1 MAISSSESAG
11 TPLPSDS
18 ARASG
23 RNEAKEASTTE
34 SPSDKRVVLEVKN
47 LKTYFFTYD
56 GVVTA
61 LDGVSFK
68 IRAGETTGLVGETG
82 CGKSVTAF
90 SITRLIADPPGRVMS
105 GQVLFDRADLL
116 WDLPNEAWFS
126 SSSHRRLKQ
135 LLAED
140 EQAATVLTNK
150 FVTDAAAQGSAA
162 EIQAS
167 VTRLKE
173 IVGTDPEVL
182 QLLARIQTAT
192 ERLATAAGGDTAVQ
206 GALSTLQANLVPLQK
221 IYRTHRVRV
230 KRSFRRIKAAT
241 ERLAAV
247 RGKSIATIFQEP
259 TQAMNP
265 IFSIADQL
273 GETLLLHRGIE
284 IIDELLA
291 ATPKT
296 PEVSAAIEELVTACR
311 DGTLDQ
317 VRARALGVGDAAH
330 VRSFGTQAF
339 YIARA
344 AGSDVESIRS
354 DIERAQRRLRLS
366 GFQRRY
372 LAYQRR
378 LIEIQA
384 RLGQVH
390 LQEMRDRHSLGGERR
405 SLGRYRSGLRSTH
418 FYFGIR
424 GIRSR
429 AHRPLKDEL
438 FWRSVGLLEGVSIA
452 NPVQVSRGYPHEL
465 SGGMLQRVMIAMA
478 LSTEPKILLAD
489 EPTTALDVTIQAQIL
504 ELMRELKHRVGTA
517 ILLIT
522 HDLAVVAEVADRVCV
537 MYAGVI
543 VEQGSVREVF
553 QHPLHPYAQGLLA
566 SIPRIDQ
573 PNKELSSIPGSV
585 PDLIHP
591 PTGCRFH
598 PRCPYAMPI
607 CKEYRPPMT
616 LEGTE
621 HRVACYLYKGPV
633 ASE

>member
-1 MAISSSESAG
+1 
-11 TPLPSDS
+11 
-18 ARASG
+18 
-23 RNEAKEASTTE
+23 
-34 SPSDKRVVLEVKN
+34 VLQVKD

-56 GVVTA
+56 GVVKA

-105 GQVLFDRADLL
+105 GEVLFGGADLL
-116 WDLPNEAWFS
+116 WDLPNEATFVS
-126 SSSHRRLKQ
+126 SLGRRLNH
-135 LLAED
+135 LLTQD
-140 EQAATVLTNK
+140 EVAAKALASA
-150 FVTDAAAQGSAA
+150 FPSDAAAQGSVA
-162 EIQAS
+162 EIQRSLA
-167 VTRLKE
+167 RLRE

-182 QLLARIQTAT
+182 QLVQRIRTAA
-192 ERLATAAGGDTAVQ
+192 ERLTSAETADPSSREPLAT
-206 GALSTLQANLVPLQK
+206 LRANTVPLEK
-221 IYRTHRVRV
+221 AYRAHRVRV
-230 KRSFRRIKAAT
+230 KHSFRRIKAAT

-273 GETLLLHRGIE
+273 GETLLLHRGVE

-291 ATPKT
+291 GTPKA
-296 PEVSAAIEELVTACR
+296 PEVSAAIEELVVAAR

-317 VRARALGVGDAAH
+317 VRARAAAVGDAAH
-330 VRSFGTQAF
+330 VRTLGIQAF

-344 AGSDVESIRS
+344 AGSDVESIRT
-354 DIERAQRRLRLS
+354 DIERALRRLHLS
-366 GFQRRY
+366 SFQRGY
-372 LAYQRR
+372 LAYQRQ
-378 LIEIQA
+378 LIQLQVTIG
-384 RLGQVH
+384 RVH
-390 LQEMRDRHSLGGERR
+390 LEEMRRRHSLGGDRR
-405 SLGRYRSGLRSTH
+405 SLGRQRTQLRATH
-418 FYFGIR
+418 FYYGIR
-424 GIRSR
+424 GLHAR

-452 NPVQVSRGYPHEL
+452 NPVQVARGYPHEL

-478 LSTEPKILLAD
+478 LSTEPTILLAD

-504 ELMRELKHRVGTA
+504 ELMRDLKHRVGTS

-522 HDLAVVAEVADRVCV
+522 HDLAVVAEVADKVCV

-543 VEQGSVREVF
+543 VEQGPVREVF
-553 QHPLHPYAQGLLA
+553 QRPLHPYAQGLLA

-585 PDLIHP
+585 PDLINP

-607 CKEYRPPMT
+607 CKESRPPMT
-616 LEGTE
+616 LEGTD
-621 HRVACYLYKGPV
+621 HHVACYLYKGPV

>member
-1 MAISSSESAG
+1 MAISSPG
-11 TPLPSDS
+11 PNVTPLPSES
-18 ARASG
+18 EPVARGEATPAVAAASG
-23 RNEAKEASTTE
+23 T
-34 SPSDKRVVLEVKN
+34 SDRVVLEVKD

-56 GVVTA
+56 GVVKA

-105 GQVLFDRADLL
+105 GQVLFGGADLL
-116 WDLPNEAWFS
+116 WDLPNEASFS
-126 SSSHRRLKQ
+126 SSAGRRLNA
-135 LLAED
+135 LLTESEAAAE
-140 EQAATVLTNK
+140 TLVK
-150 FVTDAAAQGSAA
+150 SFGTDAASQGTAA
-162 EIQAS
+162 EIQRS
-167 VTRLKE
+167 LKRLRE

-182 QLLARIQTAT
+182 QLLARIQTDV
-192 ERLATAAGGDTAVQ
+192 ERLAGAQGADASVQ
-206 GALSTLQANLVPLQK
+206 GALGTLRANHDPLES

-230 KRSFRRIKAAT
+230 KRSFRRIKAAS
-241 ERLAAV
+241 ERLAAI

-273 GETLLLHRGIE
+273 GETLLLHRGVE
-284 IIDELLA
+284 IIDELLG
-291 ATPKT
+291 ATPDG
-296 PEVSAAIEELVTACR
+296 PDVVPAIAELVAASR
-311 DGTLDQ
+311 DGNLEQ
-317 VRARALGVGDAAH
+317 MRSRAVAVGNAAH
-330 VRSFGTQAF
+330 LHSFGTQAF

-344 AGSDVESIRS
+344 AGPDVESIQA
-354 DIERAQRRLRLS
+354 DVERARRRLRLS
-366 GFQRRY
+366 PFQRKY
-372 LAYQRR
+372 LAYQRQ
-378 LIEIQA
+378 LTEIQGMLS
-384 RLGQVH
+384 RVH
-390 LQEMRDRHSLGGERR
+390 LQEMRNRHSLGADRR
-405 SLGRYRSGLRSTH
+405 SLGRFRSGLRTTH
-418 FYFGIR
+418 FYYGIR
-424 GIRSR
+424 GIRNR

-452 NPVQVSRGYPHEL
+452 NPVQVARGYPHEL

-478 LSTEPKILLAD
+478 LSTEPTILLAD

-504 ELMRELKHRVGTA
+504 ELMRDLKHRVGTS

-543 VEQGSVREVF
+543 VEQGDVREVF
-553 QHPLHPYAQGLLA
+553 QRPLHPYAQGLLA

-585 PDLIHP
+585 PDLINP

-607 CKEYRPPMT
+607 CKESRPPMT
-616 LEGTE
+616 IEGTE
-621 HRVACYLYKGPV
+621 HQVACYLYKGPV